1 MHSFQVGCGPAAPL
15 LPILGA
21 ARPHPTS
28 VHYVCSPASPVSP
41 AFVLFFGLFFAQI
54 ISASLAARYTG
65 KYSWEDSMMIG
76 FGMLGRAELAF
87 VVMDIAY
94 VQYSILSTEAF
105 YTLMFT
111 AFWLDV
117 AVPLTIRWWKP
128 YYSGIKSLPLMLGQ
142 SRSVGNRKI

>member
-1 MHSFQVGCGPAAPL
+1 M
-15 LPILGA
+15 PILVT
-21 ARPHPTS
+21 ARPHPAS

-94 VQYSILSTEAF
+94 VQNSIPSTEAF

-111 AFWLDV
+111 AFWLNV

-128 YYSGIKSLPLMLGQ
+128 YYAGEKPMPLSKSQ
-142 SRSVGNRKI
+142 QAADDSSA